1 MFKSSKIILNVKY
14 IFSLCVYYIVNI
26 NKDYFCLQIS
36 NAIIEIRLI
45 SVINNIDFN
54 KQKKIMSSYRTY
66 VLFYFLLNI
75 FKPRRI
81 ANE

>member
-26 NKDYFCLQIS
+26 NKNYFYLQIS

-45 SVINNIDFN
+45 SVINNIKFN
-54 KQKKIMSSYRTY
+54 KQKKIMSSYKTY

-75 FKPRRI
+75 FKSRRI